1 MRAHLQGAH
10 YRALRT
16 DHPPLSAVRAFAHL
30 LDASD
35 GEFAEEV
42 AVEQLRTQIV
52 ARIQQNKATEAMV
65 AELET
70 KNAILIRN
78 KMGIE
83 EAAKERTER
92 GLLGHATHRASVLA
106 EARDPFSEH
115 GQDRPTARRRELYQG
130 LFYLLQTRPAY
141 LAKLVV
147 LTTASTT
154 LPDADRAQFE
164 QTVLLLFNYAQ
175 QPREE
180 YWLLRVL
187 QRCLL

>member
-1 MRAHLQGAH
+1 MRDVITVQSVVRAHLQGAH

-78 KMGIE
+78 KMGISSRR
-83 EAAKERTER
+83 EAARIAGEMGIGTIHDNGVR
-92 GLLGHATHRASVLA
+92 
-106 EARDPFSEH
+106 
-115 GQDRPTARRRELYQG
+115 
-130 LFYLLQTRPAY
+130 
-141 LAKLVV
+141 
-147 LTTASTT
+147 
-154 LPDADRAQFE
+154 
-164 QTVLLLFNYAQ
+164 
-175 QPREE
+175 
-180 YWLLRVL
+180 
-187 QRCLL
+187 